1 MNVMVSSDSV
11 SSKAKNLKLFQY
23 AALEELMERLTA
35 SVLHL
40 VIKVLECAIY
50 KACFWQLGRFL
61 QPGLADDCSV
71 FEFDKIVASQTSNL
85 CDHRVLCF
93 ADVPASALVEND
105 DFVSDQNEIPVLI
118 VQ

>member
-1 MNVMVSSDSV
+1 MNVMVASDSV
-11 SSKAKNLKLFQY
+11 SSKAKNLRLFQN
-23 AALEELMERLTA
+23 AALEELTERLTA

-71 FEFDKIVASQTSNL
+71 SEFDEIGASQTSNL
-85 CDHRVLCF
+85 CGHRICF
-93 ADVPASALVEND
+93 ADSSAFALVESD